1 MKYLPFLFFSFIVL
15 NSYSQYSFTG
25 IANSNV
31 SIQPVVAMHIIPTNY
46 TVNYNT
52 IDQIVNGITL
62 NLNTIQIKSNIPW
75 KFNIAATSPFFSNT
89 GVGSNSNMPSSI
101 VKLGVQN
108 QTGTINLSTA
118 TQTLKNGN
126 RGSFTSSGN
135 SFTITLNANPGFEYG
150 PGIYIIS
157 VNYTLTAQ

>member
-1 MKYLPFLFFSFIVL
+1 MKYFTLFIFSFITL
-15 NSYSQYSFTG
+15 NSFSQYSFTG

-31 SIQPVVAMHIIPTNY
+31 SIQPIVAMNIIPANY

-75 KFNIAATSPFFSNT
+75 KFNIAASSPFFTNT
-89 GVGSNSNMPSSI
+89 GVGSNNNMPSSI
-101 VKLGVQN
+101 VKLGIQN
-108 QTGTINLSTA
+108 QSGNISLSTA
-118 TQTLKNGN
+118 TQTLKSGN

-135 SFTITLNANPGFEYG
+135 SFTITLNTNPGFDYG